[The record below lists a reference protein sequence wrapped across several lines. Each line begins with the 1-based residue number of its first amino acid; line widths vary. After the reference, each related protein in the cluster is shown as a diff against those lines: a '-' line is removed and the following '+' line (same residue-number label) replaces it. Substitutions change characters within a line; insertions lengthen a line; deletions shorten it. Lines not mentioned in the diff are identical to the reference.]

1 MAMRELIPVPS
12 RQSGQ
17 IRRSVAQW
25 RTLVSA
31 FERSGETRRAFCA
44 RHGVPISTLDWWRKR
59 LRGVGE
65 QRLPHRPGA
74 SLFVELTQS
83 EVPPTP
89 PVTPNWD
96 VELEL
101 GAGVVLRLRRNA
113 TC

>member
-44 RHGVPISTLDWWRKR
+44 RHGVPISTLD
-59 LRGVGE
+59 
-65 QRLPHRPGA
+65 
-74 SLFVELTQS
+74 
-83 EVPPTP
+83 
-89 PVTPNWD
+89 
-96 VELEL
+96 
-101 GAGVVLRLRRNA
+101 
-113 TC
+113 